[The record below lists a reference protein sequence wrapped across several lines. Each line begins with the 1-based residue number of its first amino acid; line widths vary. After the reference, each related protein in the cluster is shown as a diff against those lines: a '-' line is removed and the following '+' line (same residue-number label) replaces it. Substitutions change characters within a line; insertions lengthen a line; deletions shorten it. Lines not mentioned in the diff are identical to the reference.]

1 VTIATR
7 LLTAAD
13 APILAGL
20 LAANREFLA
29 PWEPARAERY
39 FTAEGQRESIGE
51 ALDQHEHGSS
61 VPHAIVDGDRI
72 VGRITLGNI
81 VRGPFLSGNLGYWVN
96 AADNGRGVA
105 TAAVAA
111 IARLAFGE
119 WGLHRIEAGTL
130 LHNAGS
136 QRVLERNGFVRFGMA
151 PRYLRIAGRWQ
162 DHYLYQALAE
172 TPDR

>member
-13 APILAGL
+13 APILAAL

-29 PWEPARAERY
+29 PWDPVREDSY
-39 FTAEGQRESIGE
+39 YTADGQREGIGA
-51 ALDQHEHGSS
+51 ALDQHERGTTI
-61 VPHAIVDGDRI
+61 PHAIVDGERI
-72 VGRITLGNI
+72 VGRITLSNV
-81 VRGPFLSGNLGYWVN
+81 VRGPFQSGNLGYWVN

-119 WGLHRIEAGTL
+119 WRLHRIEAGTL

-162 DHYLYQALAE
+162 DHYLYQALAG
-172 TPDR
+172 TPDG